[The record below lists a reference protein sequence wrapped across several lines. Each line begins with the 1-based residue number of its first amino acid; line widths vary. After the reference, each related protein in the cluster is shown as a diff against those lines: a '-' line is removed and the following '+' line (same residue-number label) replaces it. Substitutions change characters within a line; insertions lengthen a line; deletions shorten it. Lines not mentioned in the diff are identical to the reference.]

1 MKLTISKSKN
11 NTFFYMSES
20 FRNKK
25 GISTTRTVEALGSEK
40 EIKEKYGVD
49 DARAWAKAYV

>member
-20 FRNKK
+20 FRNEK

-40 EIKEKYGVD
+40 EIKE
-49 DARAWAKAYV
+49 